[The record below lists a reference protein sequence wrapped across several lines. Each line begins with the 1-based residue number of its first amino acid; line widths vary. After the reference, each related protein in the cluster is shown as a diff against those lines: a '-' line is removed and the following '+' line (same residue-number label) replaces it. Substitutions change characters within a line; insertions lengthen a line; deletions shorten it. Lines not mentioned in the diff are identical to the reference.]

1 MQAVEVLSSRSFA
14 PAKRDANSISSAEIH
29 RSSRL
34 LPAPVT
40 SQNSASIIQRKIDAE
55 SLFGTLFTGAVANY
69 GAAQRGE
76 RFVSYQHT
84 DAT

>member
-14 PAKRDANSISSAEIH
+14 PAKRDANSISSAKIIG
-29 RSSRL
+29 
-34 LPAPVT
+34 PAAPVT